1 MSIIYIPTATNYEPI
16 MAEDILSKNRCIW
29 IDGKIDEKMVIE
41 TVSALLHYDKE
52 SNEEITMLIHSGGGS
67 IQEGLAIYDVMKT
80 IQSPVRTVAV
90 GMAASMGAVLLAA
103 GTKGRRM
110 VLPSAKV
117 MIHQPLV
124 MGTGPVNV
132 SDVIGLGEHM
142 KDVKQMI
149 NRILADSTGRTEEE
163 VDEACKLEQFLSAS
177 EAIEFGL
184 ADLVVDGKS
193 VCL

>member
-1 MSIIYIPTATNYEPI
+1 MSTIYIPTSSSYEALLAT
-16 MAEDILSKNRCIW
+16 DILSKNRYIW
-29 IDGKIDEKMVIE
+29 VHGKIEENMAIEVI
-41 TVSALLHYDKE
+41 SSLLHFDKE
-52 SNEEITMLIHSGGGS
+52 SNEEITMMIYSNGGN

-90 GMAASMGAVLLAA
+90 GMAASMGAVLLAG
-103 GTKGRRM
+103 GTKGRRLVM
-110 VLPSAKV
+110 PSAKV

-132 SDVIGLGEHM
+132 SEVIGMGEHM
-142 KDVKQMI
+142 KGVKKMM
-149 NRILADSTGRTEEE
+149 NRILADCTGRTEEE
-163 VDEACKLEQFLSAS
+163 VDKVCKQEKYLSAG
-177 EAIEFGL
+177 EAVKFGL

>member
-1 MSIIYIPTATNYEPI
+1 MSIIYIPTATNYEPLS
-16 MAEDILSKNRCIW
+16 AADILSKNRCIW
-29 IDGKIDEKMVIE
+29 IDGKIDEKMTID
-41 TVSALLHYDKE
+41 TISALLHFDKE

-90 GMAASMGAVLLAA
+90 GMAASMGAVLLAG

-110 VLPSAKV
+110 LMPSAKV

-132 SDVIGLGEHM
+132 SEVIGLGEHM
-142 KDVKQMI
+142 KDVKQMM

-163 VDEACKLEQFLSAS
+163 IDEACKQEQFLSAN

>member
-1 MSIIYIPTATNYEPI
+1 MSTIYIPTATSYEPLL
-16 MAEDILSKNRCIW
+16 AADVLSKNRYIW
-29 IDGKIDEKMVIE
+29 VNGKIEENMAIEVI
-41 TVSALLHYDKE
+41 SALLHFDKE
-52 SNEEITMLIHSGGGS
+52 SNEEITMMIYSNGGS

-90 GMAASMGAVLLAA
+90 GMAASMGAVLLAG

-110 VLPSAKV
+110 VMPSAKV

-132 SDVIGLGEHM
+132 SEVIGLGEHM
-142 KDVKQMI
+142 KDVKQMM
-149 NRILADSTGRTEEE
+149 NRILADCTGRTEEE
-163 VDEACKLEQFLSAS
+163 VDEACKQAEFLSAG
-177 EAIEFGL
+177 EAVEFGL
-184 ADLVVDGKS
+184 ADFVVDGVS